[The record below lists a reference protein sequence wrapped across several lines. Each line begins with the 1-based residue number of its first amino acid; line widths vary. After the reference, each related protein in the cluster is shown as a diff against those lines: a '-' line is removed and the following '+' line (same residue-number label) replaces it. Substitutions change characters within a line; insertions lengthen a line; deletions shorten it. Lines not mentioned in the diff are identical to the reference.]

1 MSEAD
6 RLVEFLRGK
15 GDIWVSESDLLFIV
29 PDKKKLDKEIETLKA
44 NDWDIRS
51 RSVRQPVSAGEDAVS
66 LKLITQ
72 YLYSPP
78 KTTKGWTCTRCG
90 AVYTAVS
97 DGQFGTATLDPI
109 HRQAVCWR
117 CKKKTFWRRV
127 DE

>member
-6 RLVEFLRGK
+6 RLVEFLKNK
-15 GDIWVSESDLLFIV
+15 GDIWISESELLFIV
-29 PDKKKLDKEIETLKA
+29 PDKKKLDKEIAALKESG
-44 NDWDIRS
+44 WEIHS
-51 RSVRQPVSAGEDAVS
+51 RSVRQPVPAGEDSVS

-72 YLYSPP
+72 YLYASP
-78 KTTKGWTCTRCG
+78 KASNGWTCTRCG
-90 AVYTAVS
+90 AVYTSVS